1 MKIALATHYLRL
13 ATAPHGAAPTPQLR
27 QLIQP
32 GSGPHRTW
40 VTQIFRARGQLSCGD
55 LNPNNT
61 CTKTTIQP
69 LAEAVCDVFGQD
81 VHFTTVS
88 LLDTDRQAT
97 FLLNVATLNIR
108 TTTGPDAC
116 GGDSFWVRARF
127 DLPEFNRGC
136 CSGPDTLARLDTKNQ
151 FNLLDAAFF
160 ENESH
165 LSGFADVRL
174 KRVNNQASGNRLQI
188 HISGTF
194 QNGSSYTSLG
204 LVHLACP

>member
-1 MKIALATHYLRL
+1 LN
-13 ATAPHGAAPTPQLR
+13 G
-27 QLIQP
+27 
-32 GSGPHRTW
+32 G
-40 VTQIFRARGQLSCGD
+40 FRACVSTNSSVATVDSAGFGTAQNVGNTNIQGTWTAFLWD

-116 GGDSFWVRARF
+116 GGDSFWIRARF

-204 LVHLACP
+204 LVHLTCP